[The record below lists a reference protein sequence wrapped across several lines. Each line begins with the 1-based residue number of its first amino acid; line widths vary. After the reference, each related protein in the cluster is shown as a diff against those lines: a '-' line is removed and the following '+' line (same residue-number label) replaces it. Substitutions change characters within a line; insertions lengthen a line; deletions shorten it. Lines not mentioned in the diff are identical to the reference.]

1 MKAIF
6 FYILLTMQFFSC
18 AQVHHLSQKAIGTY
32 TVQMPGNIAVDAAG
46 NELTPRKIIAVIYME
61 TSSKDLIIKNAQLDT
76 SEYSVTQQ
84 QVNTLPYMAGINF
97 KSNEKVE
104 VNADKNNFLWRI
116 ELAPFPI
123 KNDGKSQLDTITL
136 KGTYQGKS
144 FEQKVAN
151 WVELAG
157 IPTY

>member
-1 MKAIF
+1 
-6 FYILLTMQFFSC
+6 MQFFSC
-18 AQVHHLSQKAIGTY
+18 AQVHHISQKAIGTY

-61 TSSKDLIIKNAQLDT
+61 TSSKDLIVKNAQLDT

-97 KSNEKVE
+97 KSNEKII

-116 ELAPFPI
+116 ELAPFPMK
-123 KNDGKSQLDTITL
+123 KNATNQVDTILL
-136 KGTYQGKS
+136 KGIYEGKS
-144 FEQKVAN
+144 FEQKITN